1 MTGKQRHSR
10 SLPPR
15 LGLRGFAAA
24 ETTSALKTA
33 PLQADERT
41 VRATILGS
49 VGVLWGG
56 AIVASGILDR
66 TESPDAAHVIGE
78 LMALAFG
85 ALIFAAGARALVRR
99 YR

>member
-1 MTGKQRHSR
+1 V
-10 SLPPR
+10 
-15 LGLRGFAAA
+15 AAR
-24 ETTSALKTA
+24 
-33 PLQADERT
+33 ADERS

-56 AIVASGILDR
+56 AIIASGILDR

-85 ALIFAAGARALVRR
+85 ALLVAAGARALVRR